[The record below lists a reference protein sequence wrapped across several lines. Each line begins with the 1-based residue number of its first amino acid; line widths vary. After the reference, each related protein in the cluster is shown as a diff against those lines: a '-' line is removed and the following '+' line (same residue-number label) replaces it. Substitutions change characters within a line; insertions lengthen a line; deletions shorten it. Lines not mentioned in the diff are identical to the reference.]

1 VDAVRFGLGLRAL
14 RRRRGWTQ
22 AQVARRARVSQ
33 AAVSR
38 AERGQAWDLTMRTIL
53 EIAEALGARASP
65 GLYWQGEALDRLLD
79 AAHAG
84 LVDQV
89 VSLLSSEG
97 WRVVPEAT
105 FNHFGERGSV
115 DVLAWH
121 PEHEALLIVEVKSV
135 MPDVQ
140 AMLAGVDRKHRIGR
154 RLAAER
160 GWRVRTISR
169 LIVFPEDRT
178 VRRRL
183 AEHASTFD
191 VAYPARTREVRRWI
205 RLPSGPISGLLFLPA
220 SQSTTARHRVRSVR
234 GRSRACGPLE
244 GPGS

>member
-1 VDAVRFGLGLRAL
+1 
-14 RRRRGWTQ
+14 
-22 AQVARRARVSQ
+22 
-33 AAVSR
+33 
-38 AERGQAWDLTMRTIL
+38 MRTIL

-89 VSLLSSEG
+89 VSLLSAEG
-97 WRVVPEAT
+97 WHVIPEAT
-105 FNHFGERGSV
+105 FNNFGERGSV

-121 PEHEALLIVEVKSV
+121 PEHQALLIVEVKSA

-140 AMLAGVDRKHRIGR
+140 ALLAGVDRKQRIGR
-154 RLAAER
+154 KLAEER
-160 GWRVRTISR
+160 GWRVRSVSR
-169 LIVFPEDRT
+169 LIVFPDDRT

-183 AEHASTFD
+183 GEHASTFD
-191 VAYPARTREVRRWI
+191 VAYPARTRDVRRWI

-220 SQSTTARHRVRSVR
+220 SQRTSARHRVRPSR
-234 GRSRACGPLE
+234 RRSGPTGPLE
-244 GPGS
+244 GSRS